1 MVETRRRYSSGM
13 AEGEARRVEAA
24 GIVMSD
30 GERRGSTLCRLGLV
44 LLAGLMNGA
53 CSMGVPLTSLSVPE
67 TTQSVA
73 SRTVS
78 PLSPDL
84 GEEDW
89 RRAKGALAVAL
100 DPQGSGAKV
109 SWDNPDTTLRGTFT
123 PVGQPFVKSDEICR
137 AFLATVTG
145 QSSEAVLQG
154 TACRPSGGEWAV
166 KEVRPFKRA

>member
-1 MVETRRRYSSGM
+1 MVGARRRYMSGIVGG
-13 AEGEARRVEAA
+13 EGRRSRAA
-24 GIVMSD
+24 G
-30 GERRGSTLCRLGLV
+30 LGLAM
-44 LLAGLMNGA
+44 LSSLASGA
-53 CSMGVPLTSLSVPE
+53 CSLGVPLPPLGAVE

-73 SRTVS
+73 PRAAS
-78 PLSPDL
+78 PLSADL

-145 QSSEAVLQG
+145 QGAETLLQG
-154 TACRPSGGEWAV
+154 TACRPSGGEWSV
-166 KEVRPFKRA
+166 RDVRPFKPA